1 MKRPIFPS
9 IGIDRL
15 RMATDGDG
23 VTTLVCAQ
31 GCPLRCKYC
40 INPQS
45 SISKKAP
52 RHIFT
57 PSKLYD
63 ALKIDSLYFL
73 ATGGGVTFGGGEPL
87 LYPDFIAEFASLAP
101 DWKIYVETS
110 LSVNPENLKKVIP
123 HVDCFFV
130 DIKDTDPEIYK
141 AYTGRDIDRAITN
154 LSYLAEQ
161 TDSQKII
168 VRLPRIPGYNDDNC
182 RSKSEEYLRKMGITR
197 FNRFDYRIKEGMPLP
212 AANSE
217 NE

>member
-1 MKRPIFPS
+1 MKHPIFPS

-52 RHIFT
+52 RHLFT
-57 PSKLYD
+57 PSELYN

-87 LYPDFIAEFASLAP
+87 LYPDFIVEFAKLAK

-110 LSVNPENLKKVIP
+110 LSVNHENLKKVMP
-123 HVDCFFV
+123 YVDCFFV

-154 LSYLAEQ
+154 LSYLAKH
-161 TDSQKII
+161 TDSEKII
-168 VRLPRIPGYNDDNC
+168 VRLPRIPHFNDDNC
-182 RSKSEEYLRKMGITR
+182 RNKSEEHLRKMGITR
-197 FNRFDYRIKEGMPLP
+197 FNRFDYRIKPGMPLP
-212 AANSE
+212 EGAE
-217 NE
+217 G